1 MTKSSASL
9 VRVEVL
15 AAQTKPRSKCASSL
29 GLQEVIALR
38 NVRASRSSTSTDQAP
53 FILMSGPKLQEQG
66 CTPEPSGAVW
76 EVGASLFAAPW
87 ERVSVLGSKEGR

>member
-1 MTKSSASL
+1 
-9 VRVEVL
+9 
-15 AAQTKPRSKCASSL
+15 
-29 GLQEVIALR
+29 
-38 NVRASRSSTSTDQAP
+38 
-53 FILMSGPKLQEQG
+53 MSGPKLQEQG